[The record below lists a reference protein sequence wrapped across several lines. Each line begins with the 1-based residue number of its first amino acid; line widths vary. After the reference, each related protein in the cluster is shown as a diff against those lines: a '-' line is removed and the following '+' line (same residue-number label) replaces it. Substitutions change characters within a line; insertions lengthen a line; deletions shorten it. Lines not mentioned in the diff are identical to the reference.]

1 MLVCRHYL
9 LTDRALALICTGRID
24 GSLEKRMFPYFTLFG
39 KVIGSYALI
48 SIIGLIVCCI
58 VTVRLGKK
66 YKIELE
72 DIILAAVAVG
82 IGLILGG
89 HILYGITNIDDMI
102 AEFQSSDALTFHQV
116 WTILVSAFGGMVFYG
131 GFLGGLLGLS
141 VFARFS
147 SCNSREYFFDL
158 YAVITPLF
166 HVFGRIGCFLG
177 GCCYGIE
184 SSFGFTVT
192 GNTLVPELNG
202 VCRFPVQ
209 LVEAACNLVLFLILL
224 ILFHSERHSKRLTYI
239 YMLMYSPIRFCL
251 EFLRGDAI
259 RGIWM
264 GLSTSQWISL
274 ILFVIAAIQ
283 TVRYCFRVQS
293 E

>member
-1 MLVCRHYL
+1 
-9 LTDRALALICTGRID
+9 
-24 GSLEKRMFPYFTLFG
+24 MFPYFTLFG

-89 HILYGITNIDDMI
+89 HLLYGITNIDDMI
-102 AEFQSSDALTFHQV
+102 AGFQSSDALTFHQV

-131 GFLGGLLGLS
+131 GFLGGLLGIS

-147 SCNSREYFFDL
+147 SCSTRKSFLDL

-224 ILFHSERHSKRLTYI
+224 ILFHSGRHSNRLIYI
-239 YMLMYSPIRFCL
+239 YMLMYPPIRFCL

-274 ILFVIAAIQ
+274 ILFSIAAIQ
-283 TVRYCFRVQS
+283 TVRYRFRVQS